1 MAPTSCNPLARV
13 SLDVASELA
22 VNLKT
27 RLLPY
32 QSVDVGNSTVKTTA
46 SQASNLVSRLKRK
59 PRDKM

>member
-1 MAPTSCNPLARV
+1 MAPASCNPLARV

-46 SQASNLVSRLKRK
+46 SQASVET
-59 PRDKM
+59 